1 MNAPLTIT
9 RLWAWTGLWVAVL
22 LWAIN
27 MLLGLNLPYDDCVRE
42 SHVSAIVSLVMLA
55 TTGVAAFAS
64 WRAVKSE
71 ITGFSS
77 PRSFR
82 FIGAISALAALVFA
96 FALAMQ
102 MVAGWVLTGCET

>member
-1 MNAPLTIT
+1 MSAPLTIT

-22 LWAIN
+22 LWAVN

-42 SHVSAIVSLVMLA
+42 NHASAFVSLAMLA
-55 TTGVAAFAS
+55 ATGAAAFAS
-64 WRAVKSE
+64 WRAARAR

-77 PRSFR
+77 PRNFR
-82 FIGAISALAALVFA
+82 FIGALSALSALVFG
-96 FALAMQ
+96 FALALQ

>member
-22 LWAIN
+22 LWAVN

-42 SHVSAIVSLVMLA
+42 SHASAVISLAMLA
-55 TTGVAAFAS
+55 ATAAAAFAS
-64 WRAVKSE
+64 WRSAKRE

-77 PRSFR
+77 PRTFR
-82 FIGAISALAALVFA
+82 FIATMSTLAALVFA

-102 MVAGWVLTGCET
+102 MMAGWVLTGCER